1 MRKFIFLIG
10 STDDFESLEAL
21 TNAYFELGERI
32 RNEGNASAFEFELP
46 ENNDR
51 GIAFLVGCGIAFS
64 NNWCVDGTF
73 FTLMEA

>member
-10 STDDFESLEAL
+10 STDDFESLETL

-32 RNEGNASAFEFELP
+32 RNEGNASFYEFEVP
-46 ENNDR
+46 ENHDR

-64 NNWCVDGTF
+64 NSWCVDGTF
-73 FTLMEA
+73 FTLLEA